1 VQPAAGLGALVMEA
15 LADFHFMRPLWLIA
29 IIPAALLYWRTWRQ
43 LHSGQGWHGTIADDL
58 LPHMLTGG
66 TKSSRP
72 GPMLALGVA
81 WLLASLAM
89 AGPSWEK
96 LPQPVQRKEDALVIL
111 LDQSLSMLA
120 EDTSPSRLIRS
131 RQKLL
136 DLLDSRKE
144 GTTALVAYA
153 GDAHVVSP
161 LTDDRRTIANLLPA
175 LDPQIMPIAGS
186 EPGIAVEQAVEL
198 LRDAGLERGR
208 ILLVTDGVREADR
221 DRISRQLK
229 GTHYRLS
236 VLGVGTR
243 DGSPIPLAG
252 GYLKNSD
259 GDIVIPSLKRGP
271 LRQLAADNGGSY
283 SDLTLDGSDLD
294 RLLKDSDLETIE
306 NSAEG
311 GRSVDRWQDMGFLL
325 LFLLLPLALGSFRR
339 GWLLTALL
347 LLSVPE
353 QAVALEWAD
362 LWRNQDQRAMQL
374 LEQGDAAAAARE
386 FKNPDWS
393 AAASYRAGE
402 YENALQHYRQGT
414 DAEGWYN
421 RGNSLA
427 KNGDL
432 PAAIKAYEEALAQ
445 QPAMEDAAFNK
456 QLVEQLQQQQQE
468 QKEQDQQNQDQQNQ
482 DQQNQ
487 DQQNQDQQN
496 QDQQNQDQQNQD
508 QQNQDRQNQDQQNQ
522 DQQNQDQQNQ
532 DQQDQE
538 QENQQQQDREQREQ
552 EQQNQQQQAAETR
565 TQEEIERDLA
575 NEQWLRRIPD
585 DPAGL
590 LRRKFR
596 YESQQRSG
604 DRRDSD
610 ENSW

>member
-1 VQPAAGLGALVMEA
+1 MEA
-15 LADFHFMRPLWLIA
+15 LADFHFLRPLWLIA
-29 IIPAALLYWRTWRQ
+29 IIPAALLYWKSWRQ
-43 LHSGQGWHGTIADDL
+43 LRLGQGWHGTIAKDL

-66 TKSSRP
+66 TQSKHP
-72 GPMLALGVA
+72 GPMFALGVA

-111 LDQSLSMLA
+111 LDLSLSMLA
-120 EDTSPSRLIRS
+120 EDITPSRLIRS

-136 DLLDSRKE
+136 DLLDTRKE

-175 LDPQIMPIAGS
+175 LDPQIMPLAGS
-186 EPGIAVEQAVEL
+186 EPGIAVEQAVDL

-208 ILLVTDGVREADR
+208 ILLVTDGVREAEL
-221 DRISRQLK
+221 DRIAWQLQ

-252 GYLKNSD
+252 GYLKNPD
-259 GDIVIPSLKRGP
+259 GDIVIPSLKREP
-271 LRQLAADNGGSY
+271 LRRLAADNGGSY

-294 RLLKDSDLETIE
+294 RLVKSSDLETME
-306 NSAEG
+306 DSAEG
-311 GRSVDRWQDMGFLL
+311 GRSVDRWHDVGFWL

-339 GWLLTALL
+339 GWLLTPLL

-374 LEQGDAAAAARE
+374 LEQGDAAAAARQ

-393 AAASYRAGE
+393 AAASYRAGD
-402 YENALQHYRQGT
+402 YENALQGYRQAN
-414 DAEGWYN
+414 DAQAWYN

-456 QLVEQLQQQQQE
+456 QLVEQLLQQQE
-468 QKEQDQQNQDQQNQ
+468 QQQEQDQQNQDQQNQ

-496 QDQQNQDQQNQD
+496 QDQQNQDQQAQDQQAQDQQGQDQQDQD
-508 QQNQDRQNQDQQNQ
+508 QQNQ
-522 DQQNQDQQNQ
+522 
-532 DQQDQE
+532 E
-538 QENQQQQDREQREQ
+538 QENQDQQDREQRQQEQ
-552 EQQNQQQQAAETR
+552 EARQQQARESR
-565 TQEEIERDLA
+565 TPEEIERDLA

-604 DRRDSD
+604 DRRDRN
-610 ENSW
+610 EKSW